1 MDDAGFSALLT
12 ADGWALLEALP
23 PYREDAALGLG
34 ERLRAEGTPLAG
46 PRVVL
51 SEARCPLLP
60 ADAG

>member
-34 ERLRAEGTPLAG
+34 ERLRAEG
-46 PRVVL
+46 VV
-51 SEARCPLLP
+51 
-60 ADAG
+60 